1 MGKANRLK
9 SIGLFMICALA
20 SCMLSA
26 LTSCAKGDES
36 PIITP
41 EEAILVGCD
50 TFSLTSNL
58 RVGEYIYTTPDSFL
72 LGECETLFGTLHTDI
87 LTQMVCPEGFRYP
100 EGATVDSICVF
111 LYYSSWH
118 GDGNTPLSISIYELD
133 GEVMDFNG
141 VYSCE
146 DSLSRFCSKQRCI
159 VDKPR
164 IIVASHPKDS
174 IQNASTGKYVPYFTF
189 RLTDEFRDRFFSI
202 KDFSDQK
209 RFNEQFKGLYIT
221 SEFGGA
227 TILHVP
233 EISMAVYYHFDY
245 HQLYDTTTI
254 TEIDVKGFYANTEV
268 RQINRYELI
277 NTQLDILEALE
288 DEVDFVVSPGY
299 IFTRLRIPMKQM
311 ADAILNEIGDKRAYV
326 NRARLDVEVINVLE
340 EQADKY
346 ERDFWAQPSNHMLLI
361 KEDAIGRFFSTN
373 ELPTDSCALL
383 ESITAR
389 TDSLEETHY
398 FYSYDLSSLL
408 TQQLRNQDK
417 AKVLPD
423 TLNMVLVPVDVTT
436 STTSSSGT
444 TTTIT
449 QVKHKQ
455 TVSATAIR
463 SANIKNN
470 PLRMEVVYSGF

>member
-1 MGKANRLK
+1 MGKVNRLK
-9 SIGLFMICALA
+9 SIGLFFVCALA

-26 LTSCAKGDES
+26 LVGCAKGDES

-41 EEAILVGCD
+41 DEAILVGCD

-58 RVGEYIYTTPDSFL
+58 RVGENIYTTPDSFL
-72 LGECETLFGTLHTDI
+72 LGECETLFGTLHADI

-100 EGATVDSICVF
+100 DGAVVDSICVF

-118 GDGNTPLSISIYELD
+118 GDGNTPLSISIYEMD
-133 GEVMDFNG
+133 GEVLDFNG

-146 DSLSRFCSKQRCI
+146 DSLSRFCSKQHCI

-174 IQNASTGKYVPYFTF
+174 IQDTSTGKYVPYFTF
-189 RLTDEFRDRFFSI
+189 RLTDEFRDKFFGI
-202 KDFSDQK
+202 KDFSSQEQ
-209 RFNEQFKGLYIT
+209 FNQQFKGLYIT

-233 EISMAVYYHFDY
+233 EVSMAVYYHFDY
-245 HQLYDTTTI
+245 HQLYDTTTF
-254 TEIDVKGFYANTEV
+254 TEIDVKGFYANSEV

-311 ADAILNEIGDKRAYV
+311 ADAVLREIGDDKRAYV
-326 NRARLDVEVINVLE
+326 NRARLDVEIINVLE
-340 EQADKY
+340 EEADKY
-346 ERDFWAQPSNHMLLI
+346 ERDYWAQPCNYMLLI
-361 KEDAIGRFFSTN
+361 KEDAIDRFFSSN

-383 ESITAR
+383 ESITVR

-408 TQQLRNQDK
+408 TKQLRNKDNAQ
-417 AKVLPD
+417 VLPD
-423 TLNMVLVPVDVTT
+423 TLNMVLVPVDVKT
-436 STTSSSGT
+436 STTSSS

-449 QVKHKQ
+449 AVKHKQ
-455 TVSATAIR
+455 TISATAIR

-470 PLRMEVVYSGF
+470 PMRLEVVYSGF